1 MDDQQKCTPDPTPS
15 PFDPA
20 LTPAGWEESAGFR
33 ETLLF
38 RFDQPEDRGA
48 LRHVARLLHDSALEL
63 ARPASFSPGGGESS
77 TREELRAVA
86 ADLRHAQGFLAA
98 VARTRDES
106 ELPPADA
113 ALAELAAR
121 QAREVAAVATA
132 LERALG

>member
-15 PFDPA
+15 PFNPA
-20 LTPAGWEESAGFR
+20 LTPSGWEESAGFR
-33 ETLLF
+33 ETFLF
-38 RFDQPEDRGA
+38 RFDQPDDRGA
-48 LRHVARLLHDSALEL
+48 LCHVARLLHESALEL
-63 ARPASFSPGGGESS
+63 ARPAPISPAGAESA
-77 TREELRAVA
+77 TREELWAVA

-121 QAREVAAVATA
+121 QAREVAGVAAA

>member
-1 MDDQQKCTPDPTPS
+1 
-15 PFDPA
+15 
-20 LTPAGWEESAGFR
+20 
-33 ETLLF
+33 
-38 RFDQPEDRGA
+38 
-48 LRHVARLLHDSALEL
+48 VARLLHDSALEL
-63 ARPASFSPGGGESS
+63 ARPAPGGESA

-98 VARTRDES
+98 VARSRDES

-121 QAREVAAVATA
+121 QAREVAAVAAA

>member
-1 MDDQQKCTPDPTPS
+1 MDDQQKCTPDPTHS
-15 PFDPA
+15 PFDQA
-20 LTPAGWEESAGFR
+20 LTPTGWEESAGFR

-38 RFDQPEDRGA
+38 RFDQPDDRGA
-48 LRHVARLLHDSALEL
+48 LRHVGRMLHESALEL
-63 ARPASFSPGGGESS
+63 ARPAPISPAGAESG

-98 VARTRDES
+98 VARSRDES

-113 ALAELAAR
+113 ALAEMAVR
-121 QAREVAAVATA
+121 QAREVAVVAAA